1 MNRESNH
8 AVKEIVHME
17 VFHKFDF
24 PLFCQLLTERQREES
39 EQVVG
44 ATEDEFDRLL
54 REYKDRRL

>member
-24 PLFCQLLTERQREES
+24 PLFCRLLTERQQEES
-39 EQVVG
+39 AQTAS
-44 ATEDEFDRLL
+44 ATEDDFDKLL